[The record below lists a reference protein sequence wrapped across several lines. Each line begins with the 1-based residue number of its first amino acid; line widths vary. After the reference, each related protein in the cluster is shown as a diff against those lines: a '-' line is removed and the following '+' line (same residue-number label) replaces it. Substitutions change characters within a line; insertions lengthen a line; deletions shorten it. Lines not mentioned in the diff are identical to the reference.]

1 MHRYRFVL
9 TRPFQLIPV
18 LLGISIVTFVLVRSI
33 PGDPAR
39 LILGTRATPEAL
51 ARVRAQFGLDAPLWT
66 QYLYFLKNLGAG
78 EMGRSILYKVDV
90 LGLIASRIEPTLVLV
105 AGAVALSLLI
115 CVPMATF
122 AARHRGGPVDQGVR
136 FVSTM
141 GLGLPNF
148 WLAIMLIILFSVTL
162 DWFPVS
168 GYGQTLPD
176 KLHHMVLPWATIAL
190 SLSAVLTRSLRATL
204 VAEMQSDV
212 ALAARARG
220 LPEGV
225 IFRRHVLPN
234 SILPTL
240 NLLAVNIGWL
250 IGGTVVVEQVFAI
263 PGMGQLLVRAIFSRD
278 YMVVQGVAMVFA
290 VATVLVN
297 FLADILTVTADPRV
311 KL

>member
-9 TRPFQLIPV
+9 ARPFQLIPV
-18 LLGISIVTFVLVRSI
+18 LIGISLVTFVLVRSI

-39 LILGTRATPEAL
+39 LILGTRATPQAL
-51 ARVRAQFGLDAPLWT
+51 ERVRAQFGLDEPLWL
-66 QYLYFLKNLGAG
+66 QYFYFLRNLGRG

-90 LGLIASRIEPTLVLV
+90 LGLVLARLEPTLVLV

-115 CVPMATF
+115 CVPLATLSAKQQGT
-122 AARHRGGPVDQGVR
+122 AADGTVR
-136 FVSTM
+136 LASTL

-162 DWFPVS
+162 GWFPVS
-168 GYGQTLPD
+168 GYGDTLLA
-176 KLHHMVLPWATIAL
+176 KLHHMALPWLTVAL
-190 SLSAVLTRSLRATL
+190 SLSAVLTRQLRASL
-204 VAEMQSDV
+204 IAEMRSDV

-220 LPEGV
+220 LPEAV

-278 YMVVQGVAMVFA
+278 YMVVQGVAMIFA
-290 VATVLVN
+290 LATVLVN
-297 FLADILTVTADPRV
+297 FLADVLTVTADPRV
-311 KL
+311 RL